1 MRSRTRLGLALGSL
15 AVAAVGLVWAS
26 LRASRAP
33 EIARPDEAK
42 VHADGSGKSLV
53 SLPAESTPLDI
64 TNGPSPSPSA
74 SSTAPS
80 AREALRS
87 ETSREPH
94 WVWVRDSAREPVPGA
109 TVSLTPLDVDVLG
122 SFPGARASDKLW
134 FWRERGERLAA
145 KTRTAT
151 TDWRGAAQIHL
162 GAEGT
167 ESESDPTALW
177 VTHPDY
183 TAAVQVSGVSPG
195 SIATDRV
202 HEFTLEGTSRSTV
215 RVLDPSGRAV
225 ADASVQHLALLPLDV
240 HPVDAATEMKARRAL
255 VRGGTTDSGGMFVL
269 ASIPGR
275 QAVLVRAELEGGLHQ
290 AIAFLESPP
299 GALDIHLVPTFELSG
314 QVRWSGTQGVGAW
327 GFVSVESLPDVG
339 LRQLLAA
346 AHVAPD
352 GRFGPVQVPLLPSA
366 SHFRVSFDHGGLAP
380 REHRLPRPSAGE
392 RVWLDL
398 ETEVGLALWV
408 QVVAEETD
416 EPLSNVQVILHWNEP
431 PGRTDVW
438 TSAVGW
444 AQFESVPNTD
454 LSLVALK
461 EGYARLDIARLEL
474 ERVGDEVRP
483 TQVAMV
489 RAGRLTGVV
498 TDGSGPVENF
508 DIIASLSGSGS
519 VALRAPFSG
528 RLDGRFVVDQL
539 EPGDYAVRALIG
551 GVRATEA
558 QNVRIDAE
566 QPADVHLDAA
576 ASVEVTGR
584 VLRAQDQRPWE
595 GVQVAA
601 WLADRGRFFVMPVGP
616 TVLTDADGRFLIPAA
631 PAGQSMVQLWGPDG
645 SNLAV
650 PLHASGEA
658 RQDLGDLVLRGR
670 TSLLF
675 ELVGEPATAE
685 EEFELQGT
693 GLHGTTVLRCNEP
706 TSLSVPDEAQTFSL
720 IYGDGTWDQVPVE
733 DPANRHTPVR
743 FHIRP
748 GRVLVRVNEFEGA
761 APNERVRHATRFV
774 DPDGVEV
781 LRLGAGDDR
790 EWVLPG
796 IPAGRAEFFVF
807 GRESGTSA
815 SAVLEVAADGSAEVV
830 LNLSRSGQVRLVD
843 AAGQPLEDAMGQ
855 IRGSASGG
863 AGSASAWPARLR
875 FRTLA
880 DGLAPV
886 PESARGESFLVEG
899 HTGDGVRFGELLL
912 PSVRAGGDP
921 VDLIVP
927 LDGVLAVDVWEE
939 GVPVV
944 GARLLLWGSIGHTL
958 LGSGNTDSAGRVV
971 FGPAGLGPVRVELT
985 DSRFFAAGRDAVP
998 SSGGAHVVIEA
1009 YSRADLELRVV
1020 TSSGQPVPGASAT
1033 LVHRE
1038 LGTDVLAWI
1047 QAGRVH
1053 GALTTGAN
1061 GEINVAG
1068 LPRGRYGVAVE
1079 SPAGS
1084 MSGELELKAG
1094 KKNALDVVVQ

>member
-1 MRSRTRLGLALGSL
+1 VKSQTRLVLALVFL

-26 LRASRAP
+26 LRASRTP
-33 EIARPDEAK
+33 QIARPDEAQ
-42 VHADGSGKSLV
+42 VHADANGKSLESV
-53 SLPAESTPLDI
+53 PAESIPLDI
-64 TNGPSPSPSA
+64 TNGPTSSA
-74 SSTAPS
+74 SVSSTAPS
-80 AREALRS
+80 AREALRH
-87 ETSREPH
+87 ETACAPH
-94 WVWVRDSAREPVPGA
+94 WVWVRDSAGEPVPGA
-109 TVSLTPLDVDVLG
+109 TVSLTPLDADVLG
-122 SFPGARASDKLW
+122 FFPGAKASDKLW

-151 TDWRGAAQIHL
+151 TDGRGAAQIHL
-162 GAEGT
+162 GAAET
-167 ESESDPTALW
+167 ESGSDSFALW

-183 TAAVQVSGVSPG
+183 TAAVRVSGASPG
-195 SIATDRV
+195 SSTSDRF

-215 RVLDPSGRAV
+215 RVLDPGGRAV
-225 ADASVQHLALLPLDV
+225 PEASVQQLALLPLDV
-240 HPVDAATEMKARRAL
+240 HPVDARTEVKARRAL
-255 VRGGTTDSGGMFVL
+255 VRGGATDSDGKFVL
-269 ASIPGR
+269 AGIPGR
-275 QAVLVRAELEGGLHQ
+275 QAVLVRAELDGASHQ

-314 QVRWSGTQGVGAW
+314 QVRWSGPQGVGAW

-352 GRFGPVQVPLLPSA
+352 GRFGPVQVPLVPSA
-366 SHFRVSFDHGGLAP
+366 SQFRVSFDHGGLAP

-398 ETEVGLALWV
+398 ETEAGFELWV
-408 QVVAEETD
+408 QVVEEGTD
-416 EPLSNVQVILHWNEP
+416 EPLSNVQVILHWSEP

-438 TSAVGW
+438 TSGVGW
-444 AQFESVPNTD
+444 AQFESVADTD
-454 LSLVALK
+454 VSLVALK
-461 EGYARLDIARLEL
+461 DGYARLDIERLEL
-474 ERVGDEVRP
+474 ERVGDGVRP
-483 TQVAMV
+483 TQVALV

-498 TDGSGPVENF
+498 TDESGPVENF
-508 DIIASLSGSGS
+508 DIIASLAGSGS

-551 GVRATEA
+551 GSRATAA
-558 QNVRIDAE
+558 QNVRINAE
-566 QPADVHLDAA
+566 QPVDVHLVAA

-595 GVQVAA
+595 GVQVEA
-601 WLADRGRFFVMPVGP
+601 WLADRGRYSVMPVGP
-616 TVLTDADGRFLIPAA
+616 TLLTDVDGRFLVPAA

-650 PLHASGEA
+650 SLHATGEA

-675 ELVGEPATAE
+675 ELVGEPATSE
-685 EEFELQGT
+685 DEFGLQGT
-693 GLHGTTVLRCNEP
+693 GLHGTTMLRCNEP
-706 TSLSVPDEAQTFSL
+706 TSLPVPDEAQILSL
-720 IYGDGTWDQVPVE
+720 IYGDGTWDEVSVE
-733 DPANRHTPVR
+733 DPASRHTPVR

-761 APNERVRHATRFV
+761 TPNERLRHATRFV

-843 AAGQPLEDAMGQ
+843 ATGQPLEDAMGQ
-855 IRGSASGG
+855 IRGSGSGG
-863 AGSASAWPARLR
+863 AGSRAVWPARLR

-886 PESARGESFLVEG
+886 PEFARGESFLAEG
-899 HTGDGVRFGELLL
+899 HTGNGVRFGELLL

-927 LDGVLAVDVWEE
+927 LDRVLAVDVQED

-944 GARLLLWGSIGHTL
+944 GARLQLWGSIGHTL

-971 FGPAGLGPVRVELT
+971 FGPAGFGPVRVQLT

-998 SSGGAHVVIEA
+998 SSGGALVVIEA

-1020 TSSGQPVPGASAT
+1020 TSSGQPVPGATAT
-1033 LVHRE
+1033 LVHQE
-1038 LGTDVLAWI
+1038 LGTDVSVWL
-1047 QAGRVH
+1047 QTGRVQ
-1053 GALTTGAN
+1053 GSLSSGAN
-1061 GEINVAG
+1061 GKIALAG
-1068 LPRGRYGVAVE
+1068 LPRGRYGVVVE
-1079 SPAGS
+1079 SPVGM
-1084 MSGELELKAG
+1084 MSGELEVKAG
-1094 KKNALDVVVQ
+1094 KKNELDLVVH